1 MKGLQDLYQEYWELL
16 NTQQFKEADL
26 DFTVLKNHINFLEQL
41 DKVGNSAISIFDL
54 NKKDHVYISE
64 NYGSIFGY
72 DLQEVEKEGW
82 SFFDKDYHPEDLYH
96 LMEAGIYFIRMGLA
110 LPVETVKDYKL
121 IYDYRRNNKQGQ
133 YIRVI
138 EQQTVLE
145 LDKNN
150 NIWLALS
157 ILDISPEKDI
167 SIPFRCRLVNSK
179 TGELFHFPPEEES
192 PKLSTREREILGLI
206 SKGLISKQIADK
218 LFISV
223 NTVNTHRQRI
233 IEKLN
238 VSNTA
243 EAIQYASRLGLTN

>member
-1 MKGLQDLYQEYWELL
+1 MKGLQELYQEYWELL
-16 NTQQFKEADL
+16 NTQQFNEADL
-26 DFTVLKNHINFLEQL
+26 DLAVLENHINFLEQL
-41 DKVGNSAISIFDL
+41 DRVGNSAISIFDL
-54 NKKDHVYISE
+54 NKKDHVYMSE
-64 NYGSIFGY
+64 NYSSIFGY
-72 DLQEVEKEGW
+72 DLQEVVKEGW
-82 SFFDKDYHPEDLYH
+82 SYFDKDYQPEDLYQ
-96 LMEAGIYFIRMGLA
+96 LMEAGIHFIKMGFA
-110 LPVETVKDYKL
+110 LPVETIKDYKL
-121 IYDYRRNNKQGQ
+121 IYDYRRKNKQGQ

-167 SIPFRCRLVNSK
+167 SIPFHCRLVNSK

-192 PKLSTREREILGLI
+192 PKLSSREREILGLI

>member
-1 MKGLQDLYQEYWELL
+1 MNDLQKLYQEYWDLL
-16 NTQQFKEADL
+16 DSQHFIESDL
-26 DFTVLKNHINFLEQL
+26 DYSIVNDHIKFLDHL
-41 DKVGNSAISIFDL
+41 DRLGNSAISIFDL
-54 NKKDHVYISE
+54 NRKDHVYISG
-64 NYGSIFGY
+64 NYASIFGY
-72 DLQEVEKEGW
+72 DLREVEDERW
-82 SFFDKDYHPEDLYH
+82 SYFDKDYHPEDLNH
-96 LMEAGIYFIRMGLA
+96 LMEAGIYFIKMGFD
-110 LPVETVKDYKL
+110 LPPESVKDYKL
-121 IYDYRRNNKQGQ
+121 IYDYRRKNKSGQ

-138 EQQTVLE
+138 EQQNVLE
-145 LDKNN
+145 LDKNK

-157 ILDISPEKDI
+157 ILDISPDKDI
-167 SIPFRCRLVNSK
+167 STPFRCRLVNSK
-179 TGELFHFPPEEES
+179 TGELFHFPPDDIS
-192 PKLSTREREILGLI
+192 PQLSSREIEVLSLI